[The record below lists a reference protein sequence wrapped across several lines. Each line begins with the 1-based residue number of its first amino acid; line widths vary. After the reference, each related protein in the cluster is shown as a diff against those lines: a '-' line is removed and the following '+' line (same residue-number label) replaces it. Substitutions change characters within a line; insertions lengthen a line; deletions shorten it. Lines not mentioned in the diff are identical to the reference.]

1 MEASNHTTRQG
12 TNSAAWFRSYAL
24 DLATDAEVATGSTW
38 DTMYPEP
45 TDDALFLRFTD
56 GAPKDITVMDVA
68 GRQVAS
74 QTSVTTSTHFLPLG
88 QMAKGVYWV
97 RVTDGKNMKAKKLI
111 IH

>member
-68 GRQVAS
+68 GS
-74 QTSVTTSTHFLPLG
+74 QLLALRNISSKVHYLPLG
-88 QMAKGVYWV
+88 QLAKGAYWV
-97 RVTDGKNMKAKKLI
+97 RVTDGLNRKTKKLI